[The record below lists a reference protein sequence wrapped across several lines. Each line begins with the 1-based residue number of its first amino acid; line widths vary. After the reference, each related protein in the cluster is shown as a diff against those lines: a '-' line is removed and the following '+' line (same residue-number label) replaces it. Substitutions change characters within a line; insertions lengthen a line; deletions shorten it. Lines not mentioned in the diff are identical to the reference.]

1 MANIKDII
9 GEDAYNTLSEEKKKE
24 LKDKNFEDV
33 SGGKFVAKQRLDDEI
48 TKVKDLKTQKANIE
62 KQLEELKKI
71 DPEKLKEEIEKL
83 QEENKKAK
91 EQYEADIKERDF
103 NNALDKALE
112 SYNAKNATLVK
123 ALLNKENLK
132 LDGDTILGLKEQMDT
147 IVKDNDYLFEKEVNT
162 GSFGTGGN
170 GGTDGKGKEENIA
183 TTLGKQRAEAQKSEG
198 LDKFFKN

>member
-123 ALLNKENLK
+123 ALLNKENMK
-132 LDGDTILGLKEQMDT
+132 LDGDVIIGLKEQMDT

-162 GSFGTGGN
+162 GSFGTGSSSS
-170 GGTDGKGKEENIA
+170 KETNKTENIA
-183 TTLGKQRAEAQKSEG
+183 TILGKQKAEARKNEG
-198 LDKFFKN
+198 LNKFFSN

>member
-9 GEDAYNTLSEEKKKE
+9 GEEAYNTLSEEKRKE

-123 ALLNKENLK
+123 ALLNKENMK
-132 LDGDTILGLKEQMDT
+132 LDGDVIIGLKEQMDT

-162 GSFGTGGN
+162 GSFGTGSSSS
-170 GGTDGKGKEENIA
+170 KETNKTENIA
-183 TTLGKQRAEAQKSEG
+183 TILGKQKAEARKNEG
-198 LDKFFKN
+198 LNKFFSN

>member
-103 NNALDKALE
+103 NNARSWA
-112 SYNAKNATLVK
+112 
-123 ALLNKENLK
+123 
-132 LDGDTILGLKEQMDT
+132 
-147 IVKDNDYLFEKEVNT
+147 
-162 GSFGTGGN
+162 
-170 GGTDGKGKEENIA
+170 
-183 TTLGKQRAEAQKSEG
+183 
-198 LDKFFKN
+198 

>member
-112 SYNAKNATLVK
+112 SYNAKNVTLVK
-123 ALLNKENLK
+123 ALLNKENMK
-132 LDGDTILGLKEQMDT
+132 LDGDVIIGLKEQMDT

-162 GSFGTGGN
+162 GSFGTGSSSS
-170 GGTDGKGKEENIA
+170 KETNKTENIA
-183 TTLGKQRAEAQKSEG
+183 TILGKQKAEARKNEG
-198 LDKFFKN
+198 LNKFFSN